1 MDHRQET
8 IFNLL
13 QEFDVIS
20 KKYGIDYFIAA
31 GTALGAIRHRGFLP
45 WDDDMDIYLTRDN
58 WNKLKDLV
66 ENDEIETPENRI
78 FVFNENTKYYRN
90 NIPRYVNQDT
100 SALFM
105 SQALNGKSLGQHLEF
120 LILDPM
126 PVGEK
131 EEEEYI
137 DLFRVYSEL
146 LSPYFTICRD
156 LTIEEWDKHFELY
169 QKYFNR
175 ANEIGDEE
183 VLKELGAKL
192 QGYPTEDC
200 ERYCM
205 RWGDL
210 IYTYPREY
218 LENYRYETFEGMKI
232 QVSKYVETMMRIAY
246 GDDWMY
252 VPELNNQII
261 HPHIEDYSTSCLEY
275 SNRYLGKV
283 NREEIIK
290 KYRNVKYTNLKLFSK
305 TKKVEML
312 TAKVNVNSKS
322 KTISAYLDE
331 NHDNLLTLLKNKN
344 YDEILSEF
352 DDYSQLQLRSDV
364 RKYNIFVPISDNSLE
379 ILLASLVEKGEYY
392 KVDRY
397 LNIRKNID
405 AKLSDRLI
413 EIDEMVSFCRDLSI
427 ARYDEKDEASV
438 QSLIDKYES
447 KYPDLLD
454 IHRAKIWIME
464 NNAKSEEDYK
474 SIDKYCENVLET
486 YPFDGEIMASQAKAK
501 SECGQK
507 DEAIELYKKAIVNTR
522 NGLVWQKVEDETGIS
537 RSEMEYDL
545 IEGN

>member
-522 NGLVWQKVEDETGIS
+522 NGLIWQKVEDETGIS

>member
-169 QKYFNR
+169 QKYYNR

-290 KYRNVKYTNLKLFSK
+290 KFRNVKYTNLKLFSK

-331 NHDNLLTLLKNKN
+331 NHNHLLNLLKNKK

-364 RKYNIFVPISDNSLE
+364 RKYNIFVPISDNCLE

-397 LNIRKNID
+397 LNIRKSND
-405 AKLSDRLI
+405 SKLSDRLI

-474 SIDKYCENVLET
+474 SIDEYCENVLET

-522 NGLVWQKVEDETGIS
+522 NGLIWQKVEDETGIS

>member
-322 KTISAYLDE
+322 KNISAYLDE
-331 NHDNLLTLLKNKN
+331 NHDNLLTLLKNKK

-364 RKYNIFVPISDNSLE
+364 RKYNIFVPISDNCLE

-454 IHRAKIWIME
+454 IHRAKLWIME

-474 SIDKYCENVLET
+474 SIDEYCENVLET

-522 NGLVWQKVEDETGIS
+522 NGLIWQKVEDETGIS

>member
-364 RKYNIFVPISDNSLE
+364 RKYNIFVPISDNCLE

-397 LNIRKNID
+397 LNIRKGND

-438 QSLIDKYES
+438 QSLIDKYEA
-447 KYPDLLD
+447 KYPNLLD
-454 IHRAKIWIME
+454 IHRAKLWIME

-474 SIDKYCENVLET
+474 SIDEYCENVLEA

-522 NGLVWQKVEDETGIS
+522 NGLIWQKVEDETGIS

>member
-364 RKYNIFVPISDNSLE
+364 RKYNIFVPISDNCLE

-397 LNIRKNID
+397 LNIRKGND

-522 NGLVWQKVEDETGIS
+522 NGLIWQKVEDETGIS

>member
-169 QKYFNR
+169 QKYYNR
-175 ANEIGDEE
+175 ANEIGDEA
-183 VLKELGAKL
+183 VLKELGDKL

-200 ERYCM
+200 ENYCM

-290 KYRNVKYTNLKLFSK
+290 KYRGV
-305 TKKVEML
+305 
-312 TAKVNVNSKS
+312 A
-322 KTISAYLDE
+322 
-331 NHDNLLTLLKNKN
+331 
-344 YDEILSEF
+344 
-352 DDYSQLQLRSDV
+352 
-364 RKYNIFVPISDNSLE
+364 
-379 ILLASLVEKGEYY
+379 
-392 KVDRY
+392 
-397 LNIRKNID
+397 
-405 AKLSDRLI
+405 
-413 EIDEMVSFCRDLSI
+413 
-427 ARYDEKDEASV
+427 
-438 QSLIDKYES
+438 
-447 KYPDLLD
+447 
-454 IHRAKIWIME
+454 
-464 NNAKSEEDYK
+464 
-474 SIDKYCENVLET
+474 
-486 YPFDGEIMASQAKAK
+486 
-501 SECGQK
+501 
-507 DEAIELYKKAIVNTR
+507 
-522 NGLVWQKVEDETGIS
+522 
-537 RSEMEYDL
+537 
-545 IEGN
+545 

>member
-364 RKYNIFVPISDNSLE
+364 RKYNIFVPISDNCLE

-454 IHRAKIWIME
+454 IHRAKLWIME

-522 NGLVWQKVEDETGIS
+522 NGLIWQKVEDETGIS

>member
-169 QKYFNR
+169 QKYYNR
-175 ANEIGDEE
+175 ANEIGDEA

-200 ERYCM
+200 ENYCM

-252 VPELNNQII
+252 VPEMNNQII

-322 KTISAYLDE
+322 KTISAYLDA
-331 NHDNLLTLLKNKN
+331 NHDNLLTLLKNKK

-364 RKYNIFVPISDNSLE
+364 KKYNIFVPISDNCLE

-397 LNIRKNID
+397 LNIRKSND

-454 IHRAKIWIME
+454 IHRAKLWIME
-464 NNAKSEEDYK
+464 NNAKAEEDFK
-474 SIDKYCENVLET
+474 TIDEYCENVLKT

-545 IEGN
+545 IGGN

>member
-175 ANEIGDEE
+175 AKEIGDEE

-454 IHRAKIWIME
+454 IHRAKLWIME

-474 SIDKYCENVLET
+474 SIEEYCENVLEN
-486 YPFDGEIMASQAKAK
+486 YPFDGEIMAIQAKAK

-522 NGLVWQKVEDETGIS
+522 NGLIWQKVEDETGIS

>member
-175 ANEIGDEE
+175 AKEIGDEE

-331 NHDNLLTLLKNKN
+331 NHDNLLTLLKNKK

-522 NGLVWQKVEDETGIS
+522 NGLIWQKVEDETGIS

>member
-169 QKYFNR
+169 QKYYNR
-175 ANEIGDEE
+175 ANEIGDEA
-183 VLKELGAKL
+183 VLKELGDKL

-200 ERYCM
+200 ENYCM

-331 NHDNLLTLLKNKN
+331 KQDYLLDLLKNKDYN
-344 YDEILSEF
+344 EILSEF
-352 DDYSQLQLRSDV
+352 DDYSQLQLSSDV
-364 RKYNIFVPISDNSLE
+364 RKYNIFVPISDNCLE

-397 LNIRKNID
+397 LNIRKSND
-405 AKLSDRLI
+405 SKLSDRLI
-413 EIDEMVSFCRDLSI
+413 EIDEMVSFCRELSI

-474 SIDKYCENVLET
+474 SIDEYCENVLET

-522 NGLVWQKVEDETGIS
+522 NGLIWQKVEDETGIS
-537 RSEMEYDL
+537 RSEMEYEL
-545 IEGN
+545 IGGN

>member
-13 QEFDVIS
+13 QEFDEIS

-58 WNKLKDLV
+58 WNKLKGLV

-175 ANEIGDEE
+175 ANEIGDEA
-183 VLKELGAKL
+183 VLKELGDKL

-200 ERYCM
+200 ENYCM

-210 IYTYPREY
+210 IYTYPRKY

-322 KTISAYLDE
+322 KTISAYLDA
-331 NHDNLLTLLKNKN
+331 NHDNLLTLLKNKK

-364 RKYNIFVPISDNSLE
+364 RKYNIFVPISDNCLE
-379 ILLASLVEKGEYY
+379 ILLTSLVEKGEYY

-438 QSLIDKYES
+438 QSLIDKYEA

-454 IHRAKIWIME
+454 IHRAKLWIME

-474 SIDKYCENVLET
+474 SIDVYCENVLET
-486 YPFDGEIMASQAKAK
+486 YPFDGEIMASQAMAK

>member
-13 QEFDVIS
+13 QEFDEIS

-58 WNKLKDLV
+58 WNKLKGLV

-131 EEEEYI
+131 EEGEYI

-169 QKYFNR
+169 QKYYNR
-175 ANEIGDEE
+175 ANEIGDEA

-200 ERYCM
+200 ENYCM

-210 IYTYPREY
+210 IYTYPRDY

-322 KTISAYLDE
+322 KTISAYLDA
-331 NHDNLLTLLKNKN
+331 NHDKLLTLLKNKK

-364 RKYNIFVPISDNSLE
+364 KKYNIFVPISDNCLE

-397 LNIRKNID
+397 LNIRKSND

-454 IHRAKIWIME
+454 IYRAKLWIME
-464 NNAKSEEDYK
+464 NNAKAEEDFK
-474 SIDKYCENVLET
+474 TIDEYCENVLKT

-545 IEGN
+545 IGGN

>member
-169 QKYFNR
+169 QKYYNR
-175 ANEIGDEE
+175 ANEIGDEA

-200 ERYCM
+200 ENYCM

-331 NHDNLLTLLKNKN
+331 NHDNLLNLLKNKK

-364 RKYNIFVPISDNSLE
+364 RKYNIFVPISDNCLE

-397 LNIRKNID
+397 LNIRKSND
-405 AKLSDRLI
+405 SKLSDRLI

-447 KYPDLLD
+447 KYPNLLD
-454 IHRAKIWIME
+454 IHRAKLWIME
-464 NNAKSEEDYK
+464 NNAKSDEDYK
-474 SIDKYCENVLET
+474 SIDEYCENVLET

-522 NGLVWQKVEDETGIS
+522 NGLIWQKVEDETGIS

>member
-13 QEFDVIS
+13 QEFDEIS

-58 WNKLKDLV
+58 WNKLKGLV

-175 ANEIGDEE
+175 ANEIGDEA
-183 VLKELGAKL
+183 VLKELGDKL

-200 ERYCM
+200 ENYCM

-210 IYTYPREY
+210 IYTYPRKY

-322 KTISAYLDE
+322 KTISAYLDA
-331 NHDNLLTLLKNKN
+331 NHDNLLTLLKNKK

-364 RKYNIFVPISDNSLE
+364 RKYNIFVPISDNCLE
-379 ILLASLVEKGEYY
+379 ILLTSLVEKGEYY

-438 QSLIDKYES
+438 QSLIDKYEA

-454 IHRAKIWIME
+454 IHRAKLWIME

-474 SIDKYCENVLET
+474 SMDEYCENVLET
-486 YPFDGEIMASQAKAK
+486 YPFDGEIMASQAMAK

>member
-13 QEFDVIS
+13 QEFDEIS

-58 WNKLKDLV
+58 WNKLKGLV

-131 EEEEYI
+131 EEGEYI

-169 QKYFNR
+169 QKYYNR
-175 ANEIGDEE
+175 ANEIGDEA
-183 VLKELGAKL
+183 VLKELGDKL

-200 ERYCM
+200 ENYCM

-322 KTISAYLDE
+322 KTISAYLDA
-331 NHDNLLTLLKNKN
+331 NHDNLLTLLKNKK

-364 RKYNIFVPISDNSLE
+364 KKYNIFVPISDNCLE

-397 LNIRKNID
+397 LNIRKSND

-454 IHRAKIWIME
+454 IYRAKLWIME
-464 NNAKSEEDYK
+464 NNAKAEEDFK
-474 SIDKYCENVLET
+474 TIDEYCENVLKT

-545 IEGN
+545 IGGN

>member
-169 QKYFNR
+169 QKYYNR
-175 ANEIGDEE
+175 ANEIGDEA

-200 ERYCM
+200 ENYCM

-331 NHDNLLTLLKNKN
+331 NHDNLLNLLKNKN

-352 DDYSQLQLRSDV
+352 DDYSQLQLSSDV
-364 RKYNIFVPISDNSLE
+364 RKYNIFVPISDNCLE

-397 LNIRKNID
+397 LNIRKSND
-405 AKLSDRLI
+405 SKLSDRLI
-413 EIDEMVSFCRDLSI
+413 EIDEMVSFCRELSI

-438 QSLIDKYES
+438 QSLIDKYEA
-447 KYPDLLD
+447 KYPNLLD
-454 IHRAKIWIME
+454 IHRAKLWIME

-474 SIDKYCENVLET
+474 SIDEYCENVLET

-522 NGLVWQKVEDETGIS
+522 NGLIWQKVEDETGIS

>member
-200 ERYCM
+200 ENYCM

-331 NHDNLLTLLKNKN
+331 NHDNLLNLLKNKN

-352 DDYSQLQLRSDV
+352 DDYSQLQLSSDV
-364 RKYNIFVPISDNSLE
+364 RKYNIFVPISDNCLE

-397 LNIRKNID
+397 LNIRKSND
-405 AKLSDRLI
+405 SKLSDRLI
-413 EIDEMVSFCRDLSI
+413 EIDEMVSFCRELSI

-438 QSLIDKYES
+438 QSLIDKYEA
-447 KYPDLLD
+447 KYPNLLD
-454 IHRAKIWIME
+454 IHRAKLWIME

-474 SIDKYCENVLET
+474 SIDEYCENVLET

-522 NGLVWQKVEDETGIS
+522 NGLIWQKVEDETGIS

>member
-322 KTISAYLDE
+322 KNISAYLDE

-522 NGLVWQKVEDETGIS
+522 NGLIWQKVEDETGIS

>member
-218 LENYRYETFEGMKI
+218 LENYRYETFEGMQI

-364 RKYNIFVPISDNSLE
+364 RKYNIFVPISDNCLE

-397 LNIRKNID
+397 LNIRKSND

-438 QSLIDKYES
+438 QSLIDKYEGR
-447 KYPDLLD
+447 YPDLLD
-454 IHRAKIWIME
+454 IHRAKLWIME
-464 NNAKSEEDYK
+464 NNAKSAEDYK
-474 SIDKYCENVLET
+474 SIEEYCENVLET
-486 YPFDGEIMASQAKAK
+486 YPFDGEIMAIQAKAK

-522 NGLVWQKVEDETGIS
+522 NGLIWQKVEDETGIS

>member
-454 IHRAKIWIME
+454 IHRAKLWIME

-522 NGLVWQKVEDETGIS
+522 NGLIWQKVEDETGIS

>member
-13 QEFDVIS
+13 QEFDEIS

-66 ENDEIETPENRI
+66 ENNEIETPENRI

-218 LENYRYETFEGMKI
+218 LENYRYETFEGMQI

-252 VPELNNQII
+252 VPELTNQII

-322 KTISAYLDE
+322 KTISTYLDE
-331 NHDNLLTLLKNKN
+331 NYDNLLSLLKNKD

-352 DDYSQLQLRSDV
+352 EDFSQLQLRSDV

-447 KYPDLLD
+447 KYSDLLD
-454 IHRAKIWIME
+454 IHRAKLWIME

-522 NGLVWQKVEDETGIS
+522 NGLIWQKVEDETGIS

>member
-13 QEFDVIS
+13 QEFDEIS

-58 WNKLKDLV
+58 WNKLKALV

-218 LENYRYETFEGMKI
+218 LENYRYETFEGMQI

-322 KTISAYLDE
+322 KTISTYLDE
-331 NHDNLLTLLKNKN
+331 NYENLLSLLKNKD

-352 DDYSQLQLRSDV
+352 EDFSQLQLRSDV
-364 RKYNIFVPISDNSLE
+364 RKYNIFVPISDNCLE

-397 LNIRKNID
+397 LNIRKSND

-438 QSLIDKYES
+438 QSLIDKYEGR
-447 KYPDLLD
+447 YPDLLD
-454 IHRAKIWIME
+454 IHRAKLWIME
-464 NNAKSEEDYK
+464 NNAKSAEDYK
-474 SIDKYCENVLET
+474 SIEEYCENVLET
-486 YPFDGEIMASQAKAK
+486 YPFDGEIMAIQAKAK

-522 NGLVWQKVEDETGIS
+522 NGLIWQKVEDETGIS

>member
-331 NHDNLLTLLKNKN
+331 NQD
-344 YDEILSEF
+344 
-352 DDYSQLQLRSDV
+352 
-364 RKYNIFVPISDNSLE
+364 RK
-379 ILLASLVEKGEYY
+379 
-392 KVDRY
+392 
-397 LNIRKNID
+397 
-405 AKLSDRLI
+405 
-413 EIDEMVSFCRDLSI
+413 
-427 ARYDEKDEASV
+427 SV
-438 QSLIDKYES
+438 
-447 KYPDLLD
+447 
-454 IHRAKIWIME
+454 
-464 NNAKSEEDYK
+464 
-474 SIDKYCENVLET
+474 V
-486 YPFDGEIMASQAKAK
+486 
-501 SECGQK
+501 
-507 DEAIELYKKAIVNTR
+507 
-522 NGLVWQKVEDETGIS
+522 
-537 RSEMEYDL
+537 
-545 IEGN
+545 

>member
-13 QEFDVIS
+13 QEFDEIS

-218 LENYRYETFEGMKI
+218 LENYRYETFEGMQI

-322 KTISAYLDE
+322 KTISTYLDE
-331 NHDNLLTLLKNKN
+331 NYDNLLSLLKNKD

-352 DDYSQLQLRSDV
+352 EDFSQLQLRSDV
-364 RKYNIFVPISDNSLE
+364 RKYNIFVPISDNCLE

-397 LNIRKNID
+397 LNIRKSND

-438 QSLIDKYES
+438 QSLIDKYEGR
-447 KYPDLLD
+447 YPDLLD
-454 IHRAKIWIME
+454 IHRAKLWIME
-464 NNAKSEEDYK
+464 NNAKSAEDYK
-474 SIDKYCENVLET
+474 SIEEYCENVLET
-486 YPFDGEIMASQAKAK
+486 YPFDGEIMAIQAKAK

-522 NGLVWQKVEDETGIS
+522 NGLIWQKVEDETGIS

>member
-175 ANEIGDEE
+175 AKEIGDEE

-454 IHRAKIWIME
+454 IHRAKLWIME

-474 SIDKYCENVLET
+474 SIDEYCENVLET

-522 NGLVWQKVEDETGIS
+522 NGLIWQKVEDETGIS

>member
-322 KTISAYLDE
+322 KTISTYLDE
-331 NHDNLLTLLKNKN
+331 NYDNLLSLLKNKD

-352 DDYSQLQLRSDV
+352 EDFSQLQLRSDV
-364 RKYNIFVPISDNSLE
+364 RKYNIFVPISDNCLE

-397 LNIRKNID
+397 LNIRKSND

-438 QSLIDKYES
+438 QSLIDKYEGR
-447 KYPDLLD
+447 YPDLLD
-454 IHRAKIWIME
+454 IHRAKLWIME
-464 NNAKSEEDYK
+464 NNAKSAEDYK
-474 SIDKYCENVLET
+474 SIEEYCENVLET
-486 YPFDGEIMASQAKAK
+486 YPFDGEIMAIQAKAK

-522 NGLVWQKVEDETGIS
+522 NGLIWQKVEDETGIS

>member
-13 QEFDVIS
+13 QEFDEIS

-58 WNKLKDLV
+58 WNKLKALV

-218 LENYRYETFEGMKI
+218 LENYRYETFEGMQI

-322 KTISAYLDE
+322 KTISTYLDE
-331 NHDNLLTLLKNKN
+331 NYDNLLSLLKNKD

-352 DDYSQLQLRSDV
+352 EDFSQLQLRSDV
-364 RKYNIFVPISDNSLE
+364 RKYNIFVPISDNCLE

-397 LNIRKNID
+397 LNILKSND

-438 QSLIDKYES
+438 QSLIDKYEGR
-447 KYPDLLD
+447 YPDLLD
-454 IHRAKIWIME
+454 IHRAKLWIME
-464 NNAKSEEDYK
+464 NNAKSAEDYK
-474 SIDKYCENVLET
+474 SIEEYCENVLET
-486 YPFDGEIMASQAKAK
+486 YPFDGEIMAIQAKAK

-522 NGLVWQKVEDETGIS
+522 NGLIWQKVEDETGIS

>member
-169 QKYFNR
+169 QKYYNK
-175 ANEIGDEE
+175 ANEIGDEA

-200 ERYCM
+200 ENYCM

-331 NHDNLLTLLKNKN
+331 KQDYLLDLLKNKDYN
-344 YDEILSEF
+344 EILSEF
-352 DDYSQLQLRSDV
+352 DDYSQLQLSSDV
-364 RKYNIFVPISDNSLE
+364 RKYNIFVPISDNCLE

-397 LNIRKNID
+397 LNIRKSND

-413 EIDEMVSFCRDLSI
+413 EIDEMVSFCRELSI

-454 IHRAKIWIME
+454 IHRAKLWTME
-464 NNAKSEEDYK
+464 NNAKSDEDYK
-474 SIDKYCENVLET
+474 SIDEYCENVLET
-486 YPFDGEIMASQAKAK
+486 YPFDGEIMASQAKVK

-507 DEAIELYKKAIVNTR
+507 EEAIELYKKAIVNTR

-537 RSEMEYDL
+537 RSEMEYEL
-545 IEGN
+545 IGGN

>member
-13 QEFDVIS
+13 QEFDEIS

-58 WNKLKDLV
+58 WNKLKALV

-218 LENYRYETFEGMKI
+218 LENYRYETFEGMQI

-322 KTISAYLDE
+322 KTISTYLDE
-331 NHDNLLTLLKNKN
+331 NYDNLLSLLKNKD

-352 DDYSQLQLRSDV
+352 EDFSQLQLRSDV
-364 RKYNIFVPISDNSLE
+364 RKYNIFVPISDNCLE

-397 LNIRKNID
+397 LNIRKSND

-438 QSLIDKYES
+438 QSLIDKYEGR
-447 KYPDLLD
+447 YPDLLD
-454 IHRAKIWIME
+454 IHRAKLWIME
-464 NNAKSEEDYK
+464 NNAKSAEDYK
-474 SIDKYCENVLET
+474 SIEEYCENVLET
-486 YPFDGEIMASQAKAK
+486 YPFDGEIMAIQAKAK

-522 NGLVWQKVEDETGIS
+522 NGLIWQKVEDETGIS

>member
-397 LNIRKNID
+397 LNIRKGND

-522 NGLVWQKVEDETGIS
+522 NGLIWQKVEDETGIS

>member
-13 QEFDVIS
+13 QEFDEIS

-66 ENDEIETPENRI
+66 ENNEIETPENRI

-218 LENYRYETFEGMKI
+218 LENYRYETFEGMQI

-322 KTISAYLDE
+322 KTISTYLDE
-331 NHDNLLTLLKNKN
+331 NYDNLLSLLKNKD

-352 DDYSQLQLRSDV
+352 EDFSQLQLRSDV
-364 RKYNIFVPISDNSLE
+364 RKYNIFVPISDNCLE

-397 LNIRKNID
+397 LNIRKSND

-438 QSLIDKYES
+438 QSLIDKYEGR
-447 KYPDLLD
+447 YPDLLD
-454 IHRAKIWIME
+454 IHRAKLWIME
-464 NNAKSEEDYK
+464 NNAKSAEDYK
-474 SIDKYCENVLET
+474 SIEEYCENVLET
-486 YPFDGEIMASQAKAK
+486 YPFDGEIMAIQAKAK

-522 NGLVWQKVEDETGIS
+522 NGLIWQKVEDETGIS